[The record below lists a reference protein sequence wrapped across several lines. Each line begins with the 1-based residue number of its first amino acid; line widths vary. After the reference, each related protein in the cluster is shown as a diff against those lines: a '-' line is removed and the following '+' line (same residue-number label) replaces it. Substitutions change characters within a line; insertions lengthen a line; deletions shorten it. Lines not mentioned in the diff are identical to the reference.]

1 MDEAEISAER
11 DPGLPAASE
20 AQLAGAGGSGAH
32 TDSATRPPPPPPPP
46 QQQQQQQEPPLPQP
60 QPMQPTQPTQPPL
73 AETVEP
79 AASSQVVGAAPAVKP
94 APAVEIHAKISD
106 LKEEPR
112 KWNWTK
118 WAAGLPEGTVT
129 YADLHEKA
137 ASYFDLDARPEP
149 DATFKLTYMDED
161 GDNIRLKSASCVS
174 YMIEQALAGS
184 RTSPVMLNFT
194 LVRLPDRAGP
204 TQPLPPPPQP
214 PQPPAQPPP
223 PTQPPQPPQSQPPTP
238 QQPPAQQPPQPPS
251 QPPAGPPPAAA
262 KEVTAA
268 TACPAAVMAAP
279 HRAVT
284 PPATLAEPAAAAA
297 TVAAAPATPMAAA
310 PQVALVAAAVG
321 APASAP
327 APVAAMDARAAEV
340 APAAAAA
347 ALQVAGAGGAAP
359 PMHPENAA
367 PMAATRVTAPV
378 VVDDAADAT
387 VGEAGGGIME
397 TDDAFGAGAFQ
408 DDDGRSTGSAQA
420 AVAGSATGDAMET
433 NAAVDGELA
442 HVAGPGDVEGED
454 EALTRAEGQGGQAK
468 RMRPYSWDDRPL
480 PKDSRVEVQDGSK
493 WYPAR
498 VVRFHEASRIIVQYE
513 DKSEGPVDWKR
524 IRVNKDEHPRISA
537 EKCNI
542 NGCPLP
548 NRHAGPCQFPKVVI
562 SRPRRP
568 PKRLGPDDD
577 LVPLDAV
584 LLGPSRR
591 KAIRGTSTM
600 SCRHPEQQREGVPE
614 FEQEDDGME
623 SEPGELEVEAELVA
637 VEVVTE
643 TEEQREEAEL
653 NMEDAAQSS
662 ADEAASGEAS
672 GLLSPEPMTSQQAAT
687 FEAALSRQ
695 ALAQQHAPLQQQ
707 MQQSQQVQQLA
718 EPCLTFM
725 N

>member
-1 MDEAEISAER
+1 
-11 DPGLPAASE
+11 
-20 AQLAGAGGSGAH
+20 
-32 TDSATRPPPPPPPP
+32 
-46 QQQQQQQEPPLPQP
+46 
-60 QPMQPTQPTQPPL
+60 
-73 AETVEP
+73 
-79 AASSQVVGAAPAVKP
+79 
-94 APAVEIHAKISD
+94 
-106 LKEEPR
+106 
-112 KWNWTK
+112 
-118 WAAGLPEGTVT
+118 
-129 YADLHEKA
+129 
-137 ASYFDLDARPEP
+137 
-149 DATFKLTYMDED
+149 
-161 GDNIRLKSASCVS
+161 
-174 YMIEQALAGS
+174 
-184 RTSPVMLNFT
+184 
-194 LVRLPDRAGP
+194 
-204 TQPLPPPPQP
+204 
-214 PQPPAQPPP
+214 
-223 PTQPPQPPQSQPPTP
+223 
-238 QQPPAQQPPQPPS
+238 
-251 QPPAGPPPAAA
+251 
-262 KEVTAA
+262 
-268 TACPAAVMAAP
+268 
-279 HRAVT
+279 
-284 PPATLAEPAAAAA
+284 
-297 TVAAAPATPMAAA
+297 
-310 PQVALVAAAVG
+310 
-321 APASAP
+321 
-327 APVAAMDARAAEV
+327 MDARAAEV

-359 PMHPENAA
+359 PMHAENAA

-378 VVDDAADAT
+378 VVGDAADAT

-442 HVAGPGDVEGED
+442 HVAGPGNVEGED
-454 EALTRAEGQGGQAK
+454 EALTRVEGQGGQAK

-480 PKDSRVEVQDGSK
+480 SEGARVEVHDGIARK

-498 VVRFHEASRIIVQYE
+498 VVRFHEASHIIVEYE

-548 NRHAGPCQFPKVVI
+548 NRHAGPCQFPTVVI

-577 LVPLDAV
+577 LVPLDGV

-614 FEQEDDGME
+614 FEQEVDGIE
-623 SEPGELEVEAELVA
+623 AEPGELEVEAELVA
-637 VEVVTE
+637 VEAVSE
-643 TEEQREEAEL
+643 TEEQGEEAEL
-653 NMEDAAQSS
+653 NMEDAAQLS
-662 ADEAASGEAS
+662 ADEAAGGEAS
-672 GLLSPEPMTSQQAAT
+672 GLLSPDPMTSQQAATFEAT

-718 EPCLTFM
+718 EPCLTVM